1 MCHPLRYTPAFS
13 LLPCYPL
20 RTPYQPHSS
29 ECERMP
35 SSRLTP
41 AALLATSL
49 TLALSS
55 GFAVPA
61 HAETYHPPVVDS
73 SLLPSGSIHVRVAQT
88 SPCVTP
94 VASPHLAHHMR
105 TQQFH
110 PLVDARPIWHLTKGE
125 GQTVAI
131 IDTGVNPNSR
141 LRNLQGLGDFDSHQN
156 GLRDCDEHGTF
167 VAGVLAAQPADDGFA
182 GVAPGVR
189 ILSIRQT
196 SGHYGVLP
204 DPPRDMPPQLR
215 RHYQARP
222 EGNPGNVVT
231 LAKAVRM
238 AADAGATVINISQAA
253 CRPLGMDLGDGPL
266 GAALQYAVQVRD
278 AVVVTAA
285 GNLTQACRTQNAIH
299 TVSSAPVPQSDV
311 VTVVSPAH
319 FDDLVLTVGS
329 VAQDGRPSEFSIAG
343 PWVDIA
349 APGEEIVSVST
360 HGLVDAVRTEDG
372 QMNELQGTSFATPFV
387 SGVVALVRSQHPDW
401 NAYTVMEHVK
411 RTARPVAGGRNTQ
424 LGYGIVDPIAA
435 VSRTSTVVQ
444 GSGQGLPFREQPP
457 VVHHTVFSAILGTF
471 AAGGLLFGIIRWR
484 RRYRSNRA

>member
-1 MCHPLRYTPAFS
+1 MSP
-13 LLPCYPL
+13 
-20 RTPYQPHSS
+20 
-29 ECERMP
+29 
-35 SSRLTP
+35 SRLTP
-41 AALLATSL
+41 AALLATCL
-49 TLALSS
+49 TFILSS
-55 GFAVPA
+55 GLATPA
-61 HAETYHPPVVDS
+61 HAENYHAPVVDS

-94 VASPHLAHHMR
+94 IASPNLAGHMR

-110 PLVDARPIWHLTKGE
+110 PLVNARPIWPLTKGE

-131 IDTGVNPNSR
+131 IDTGINPNGR
-141 LRNLQGLGDFDSHQN
+141 LHNLQGLGDFDTHQN
-156 GLRDCDEHGTF
+156 GLHDCDEHGTF

-182 GVAPGVR
+182 GIAPGVR

-196 SGHYGVLP
+196 SGHYGVFP
-204 DPPRDMPPQLR
+204 DPPRNMPPQLR
-215 RHYQARP
+215 QHYQERP
-222 EGNPGNVVT
+222 EDSPGNVVT

-253 CRPLGMDLGDGPL
+253 CRPFGMDLGDGPL

-278 AVVVTAA
+278 TVVVTAA
-285 GNLTQACRTQNAIH
+285 GNLTQTCRAQNVIH
-299 TVSSAPVPQSDV
+299 TVTSAAVPQSDV
-311 VTVVSPAH
+311 VTVVSPAR

-372 QMNELQGTSFATPFV
+372 QINELRGTSFATPFV

-435 VSRTSTVVQ
+435 VSITSTVAQ
-444 GSGQGLPFREQPP
+444 GSSQGLPFRERTTA
-457 VVHHTVFSAILGTF
+457 VHHTVFSAILGSF
-471 AAGGLLFGIIRWR
+471 AAAGLLFGISRWR
-484 RRYRSNRA
+484 QRYRSNQT